1 MKSNLLK
8 AKTEIKR
15 LAAVIKENKPKYKQ
29 AQRENSEDR
38 WKIGGVVAR
47 AQFDVRH
54 LGIAYGLLRG
64 RTRDQI
70 EKPKENNLPREDVI
84 TKYLKEYAH
93 EETLCISAG

>member
-15 LAAVIKENKPKYKQ
+15 LAAVIKENKPKFKQ
-29 AQRENSEDR
+29 AQRDGADIWQLASL
-38 WKIGGVVAR
+38 IGR

-70 EKPKENNLPREDVI
+70 ERPKENNMPREEVI
-84 TKYLKEYAH
+84 EKYLKEYAH
-93 EETLCISAG
+93 EEAVCASAG